1 MTVKK
6 RGGRWYFDFQIKGKR
21 YREAI
26 SAATTKWQAEQAERK
41 ARSEVF
47 DGMYGIRQ
55 LGTQS
60 FAEFVKDTYMPWAK
74 TNKRTWRNDEYIATF
89 WCETFKGQTLREVS
103 PLAIERTKRQLAQSK
118 SKRGTTLSPASV
130 NLRLAVLSRI
140 FTLAVELEQAAS
152 NPCRKVKLLRFD
164 NRQYRYLYWEEETA
178 LMAVLENPVVLAQG
192 KLRNATVKVTRDARS
207 RLRDAVTVA
216 LGTGLRRSEQL
227 RLQPQ
232 HCDFS
237 RNVVVVMQ
245 TKTHRRPREV
255 PLSDDVRTV
264 LSRLCMN
271 KRRDDYLFVNP
282 KTDKPFLDHK
292 KGLARAC
299 ADALIENFTWRN
311 FRDTFGTRLGEA
323 GYNAFDIAAL
333 MGHSDIRTT
342 QRYVRVE
349 PRKHEAVQAT
359 MLSRKTAGQMGGVTM
374 ASQTPKQPSTQM
386 AVND

>member
-6 RGGRWYFDFQIKGKR
+6 RGGRWYFDFQIKGQR

-26 SAATTKWQAEQAERK
+26 PEATTKWQADQAENK

-47 DGMYGIRQ
+47 DATYGIRQ
-55 LGTQS
+55 LGRQS

-74 TNKRTWRNDEYIATF
+74 TNKRTWRNDEYIAQF
-89 WCETFKGQTLREVS
+89 WCETFKGKSFREIS
-103 PLAIERTKRQLAQSK
+103 PFAIEKAKSQLAQSK
-118 SKRGTTLSPASV
+118 SKRGSVLSPASV

-140 FTLAVELEQAAS
+140 FTLAVELEKAAS

-164 NRQYRYLYWEEETA
+164 NRQYRYLHWEEETA
-178 LMAVLENPVVLAQG
+178 LMTVLENPIVQVQG
-192 KLRNATVKVTRDARS
+192 KLHNATLKVTKAARS
-207 RLRDAVTVA
+207 RLRDAIIVA

-227 RLQPQ
+227 RLQTQ

-237 RNVVVVMQ
+237 RNVIIVMQ
-245 TKTHRRPREV
+245 TKTHKRPREV
-255 PLSDDVRTV
+255 PMNDDVRGV
-264 LSRLCMN
+264 LSRLCLR
-271 KRRDDYLFVNP
+271 KRQDEYLFVNP

-292 KGLARAC
+292 TGLARAC
-299 ADALIENFTWRN
+299 ADAGIDSLSWRN

-349 PRKHEAVQAT
+349 PRKHEAVQAI
-359 MLSRKTAGQMGGVTM
+359 MLSRKTEAQMRGVTM
-374 ASQTPKQPSTQM
+374 ASQTPKQPPTLV